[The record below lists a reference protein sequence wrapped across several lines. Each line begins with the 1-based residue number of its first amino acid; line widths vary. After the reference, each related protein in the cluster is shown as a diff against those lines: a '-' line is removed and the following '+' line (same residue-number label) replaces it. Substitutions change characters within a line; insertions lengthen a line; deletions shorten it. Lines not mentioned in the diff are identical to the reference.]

1 MGFPCRLFFK
11 SAFLAVGMLLVS
23 ASAWAA
29 DFTAAQIIA
38 GASSENVSIST
49 SVSSI
54 TSNKKICNV
63 SGNDVVSVNSSAN
76 ANYDASS
83 SYIEVQADDGYTISS
98 LSIYG
103 AANGTS
109 VAPVAV
115 AFWTGTAGATVSGAA
130 LAGNLLSN
138 ASTGDGC
145 GGPLVVDV
153 PANTRTVRIYRQIR
167 ILDGAFSGSS
177 GYTQY
182 GTGQTLNITSISAT
196 ATGGSCTTRTL
207 SFSPA
212 SLSPT
217 VGVATALPTA
227 SASAGTGDITYK
239 MDGSTL
245 TAGQVSSY
253 TFSDETAHTYSATI
267 AANGGY
273 CSASNSMTI
282 TASAAALTPQSI
294 TATASQNT
302 AVANGLTTITLGN
315 SGTSGTGA
323 VTYSITKPDASV
335 VSGTS
340 FVVDQVGAYTITAT
354 IAADATYAAATSAP
368 ITVTGTACTTNT
380 VTLTLTS
387 TSLDLDASET
397 STLTA
402 ASATSGGAVTIG
414 GSAGLTA
421 VGQTFVP
428 GTTGSFTVTGTV
440 AASGSYCPGTASQT
454 IAVTSASEPVC
465 ATYTATRNSGSGSTA
480 TGAYSATTFCTF
492 SGFGSSV
499 NTATDGK
506 LGGSGKYMG
515 LTGTTFAAG
524 DQIVVNLITA
534 SAQTSGNMLIF
545 AGTSATAGNL
555 IHEWTVAGG
564 DYASGG
570 SDVTVSYTLTAADAT
585 KINAAGGVYMARG
598 DDYNQ
603 NPFMNSMQ
611 VKRCKVCTSP
621 EPSIVVN
628 SATASFN
635 AGCERNLPA
644 TNLTITNASTVD
656 YVSSDPSVAEVSA
669 DGVVTGVAAGEATI
683 TATAKNACDQCVTKT
698 VTVTV
703 SAGSSYTVPATAT
716 VPNFTTPTTVT
727 LVGTSLTNPVTV
739 TVPVGLTV
747 TYSGTPHAGGSN
759 FNISAAEA
767 NAGAELTVSSS
778 TLGDYNLGFSTTMAC
793 GTLAKTTVVTVRN
806 VAALPCP
813 VLGEA
818 TALTYNGGTLNWTK
832 LADETYV
839 SNYRIQVLKN
849 NVVQFTLYAN
859 KGESST
865 LVAGLEEGTT
875 YTFKVF
881 ALSSDENTRV
891 SSVGCTAGSFTTPA
905 HPAVGETPC
914 ISEGFETLIQAAG
927 KPAANVEDLTEIY
940 PSSDMQQVNTFA
952 LSSGVWTLYYYRGS
966 VGGTSHGGGNAI
978 RLAKNGTAGADGG
991 YLIMPEVDNPVELTF
1006 YVKNESAFGK
1016 SNLSEDAGLKISI
1029 SSNVVTTGI
1038 NIDDLEIP
1046 TVTRSEGSAMTSG
1059 DYTTLSGSYAGCVDE
1074 NGNIKV
1080 FDTNWHKVT
1089 LDVTSASLATIK
1101 LINHGSRTHM
1111 WFDDFTVSCA
1121 AMEMTVTP
1129 AVTGLNYVPG
1139 LGPSDAK
1146 PFVLTGTGMP
1156 LTAGSGT
1163 VTMTASNGSYFEVS
1177 TDGSTFTQTASYNIP
1192 YTTADFTK
1200 TFYIRLQNGLA
1211 EGTYSDL
1218 FTFTA
1223 PGYTKQSPTMTA
1235 KGSVTNVM
1243 STIACGVTDRIA
1255 YLSAQDGSYTDRI
1268 LSESWVA
1275 SDADAGVTG
1284 FVLAIN
1290 STLTSPA
1297 IYDAANVQL
1306 EKLTFYYQ
1314 PSSGGNNTFSYR
1326 IYDGSTLKKYG
1337 TFENCTTKTAYP
1349 ISIDIADVTISD
1361 NLKVVIAQGAKKT
1374 AEVWDVMITA
1384 SGKKDISFSE
1394 PTMELHSS
1402 QGCTSDPHMFKVY
1415 GTCLDDDSKIVVYAD
1430 AVGKYQFSLDGSAWQ
1445 DDTIKYAYV
1454 GEYTTRG
1461 TAFYVRLA
1469 DDAPGG
1475 SSVDEIHASNDG
1487 KGLFT
1492 AYIVADVTSSSSVSP
1507 ADGSVI
1513 NVTSTKLGEQIV
1525 VIPIVAGELCNDLV
1539 VTKSCA
1545 GVTISDC
1552 YNGTYGNSVTYSAID
1567 STRAI
1572 YLKFTPGGVSSCN
1585 FTMTSGSS
1593 IDVSFTV
1600 NFDANAVLSPG
1611 HFDVNMAG
1619 AKDLTSSKFEF
1630 SLSDPAFEDF
1640 HAKTDF
1646 EAGDLVNTTLF
1657 VRTKGGVTAGDSET
1671 FTFGTKS
1678 VTITAQ

>member
-1 MGFPCRLFFK
+1 MKQRITMGFPCRLFFK

-23 ASAWAA
+23 VTAWGATIYET
-29 DFTAAQIIA
+29 DVKVTPTAAA
-38 GASSENVSIST
+38 VTTTASSDKGTFFTEAVSWAST
-49 SVSSI
+49 YGYYFQ
-54 TSNKKICNV
+54 TT
-63 SGNDVVSVNSSAN
+63 GSA
-76 ANYDASS
+76 
-83 SYIEVQADDGYTISS
+83 GYYQID
-98 LSIYG
+98 
-103 AANGTS
+103 
-109 VAPVAV
+109 
-115 AFWTGTAGATVSGAA
+115 F
-130 LAGNLLSN
+130 
-138 ASTGDGC
+138 ASTGID
-145 GGPLVVDV
+145 L
-153 PANTRTVRIYRQIR
+153 
-167 ILDGAFSGSS
+167 S
-177 GYTQY
+177 GYSDVTINVDWGATSNRPLNLSINGGSATQIDAVASSAERSLVRSASS
-182 GTGQTLNITSISAT
+182 TTISADAITSIKFSSSGGGNIFLFHISI
-196 ATGGSCTTRTL
+196 TGTSSTPCTTRTL
-207 SFSPA
+207 SFFPA

-253 TFSDETAHTYSATI
+253 TFTNETEHTYSATI
-267 AANGGY
+267 AANGDY
-273 CSASNSMTI
+273 CSASANMTI
-282 TASAAALTPQSI
+282 TASEAVKTPQSI
-294 TATASQNT
+294 TATASAPT

-315 SGTSGTGA
+315 EGTSGTGA

-335 VSGTS
+335 VNASS
-340 FVVDQVGAYTITAT
+340 FVVDQEGTYTITAT

-465 ATYTATRNSGSGSTA
+465 ATYTAVRNGGSTA
-480 TGAYSATTFCTF
+480 NASYSATTFCTF
-492 SGFGSSV
+492 SGFGFHV
-499 NTATDGK
+499 NTASDGK
-506 LGGSGKYMG
+506 LGGNGQFMG

-524 DQIVVNLITA
+524 DQIVVNLTTA
-534 SAQTSGNMLIF
+534 SAQSSGNMLIF
-545 AGTSATAGNL
+545 AGSSATAGNL

-564 DYASGG
+564 DYTSGG
-570 SDVTVSYTLTAADAT
+570 SNATVSYTLTAADAT
-585 KINAAGGVYMARG
+585 KINAAGGVYMSRSS
-598 DDYNQ
+598 DYNQ

-611 VKRCKVCTSP
+611 VKRCKVCTAP
-621 EPSIVVN
+621 APSIVVN
-628 SATASFN
+628 SGTASFA

-644 TNLTITNASTVD
+644 SNLTITNASTVD

-669 DGVVTGVAAGEATI
+669 DGVVTGVAAGTATI

-747 TYSGTPHAGGSN
+747 TYGGTPHAGGSN

-767 NAGAELTVSSS
+767 NAGAELTVSGSI
-778 TLGDYNLGFSTTMAC
+778 LGDNYNIGYSTTTAC

-818 TALTYNGGTLNWTK
+818 TGLTYGGGTLNWTK

-849 NVVQFTLYAN
+849 NAVQFTLYAN
-859 KGESST
+859 KGESSV

-905 HPAVGETPC
+905 HPETASEPC
-914 ISEGFETLIQAAG
+914 LSEDFESLGIAG
-927 KPAANVEDLTEIY
+927 GSNPSPGVTGLTEIRTGSSVSGPNGFIM
-940 PSSDMQQVNTFA
+940 PS
-952 LSSGVWTLYYYRGS
+952 GEWTLTNYRGLNPS
-966 VGGTSHGGGNAI
+966 YNSSNMGIRLETGGGTI
-978 RLAKNGTAGADGG
+978 T
-991 YLIMPEVDNPVELTF
+991 MPEVDNPVEMTF
-1006 YVKNESAFGK
+1006 YVKFNNAFNNKSYMSDSQGLQVVIGGSA
-1016 SNLSEDAGLKISI
+1016 I
-1029 SSNVVTTGI
+1029 TTGFQL
-1038 NIDDLEIP
+1038 DDGELP
-1046 TVTRSEGSAMTSG
+1046 LVTRATASAYTSNG
-1059 DYTTLSGSYAGCVDE
+1059 QCINCIDE
-1074 NGNIKV
+1074 DGYIK
-1080 FDTNWHKVT
+1080 FADTDWHKITVDIT
-1089 LDVTSASLATIK
+1089 TASLVAPVIRQV
-1101 LINHGSRTHM
+1101 GSRTWM
-1111 WFDDFTVSCA
+1111 GIDNIEIKCA

-1284 FVLAIN
+1284 FVLAVN
-1290 STLTSPA
+1290 STLTSPS

-1326 IYDGSTLKKYG
+1326 IYDGTTLKKYG

-1349 ISIDIADVTISD
+1349 ISIDIADVSISD
-1361 NLKVVIAQGAKKT
+1361 NLKVVIAQGAKRT

-1394 PTMELHSS
+1394 STMELHSS

-1461 TAFYVRLA
+1461 TTFYVRLA

-1507 ADGSVI
+1507 ADGSTI
-1513 NVTSTKLGEQIV
+1513 NVTSTKLGEQIM

-1539 VTKSCA
+1539 VTSSCA

-1572 YLKFTPGGVSSCN
+1572 YLKFTPGSVSSCN

-1671 FTFGTKS
+1671 FTFGAKS

>member
-1 MGFPCRLFFK
+1 MKQRITMGFPCRLSFK

-38 GASSENVSIST
+38 GANSGNVSIST

-115 AFWTGTAGATVSGAA
+115 AFWTGTAGVTVSSAA

-167 ILDGAFSGSS
+167 IKDGEFSGSS

-207 SFSPA
+207 SFFPA

-253 TFSDETAHTYSATI
+253 TFTNETEHTYSATI
-267 AANGGY
+267 AANGDY
-273 CSASNSMTI
+273 CSASANMTI
-282 TASAAALTPQSI
+282 TASEAVKTPQSI
-294 TATASQNT
+294 TATASAPT

-315 SGTSGTGA
+315 EGTSGTGA
-323 VTYSITKPDASV
+323 VTYTIIKPDASV
-335 VSGTS
+335 IHASS
-340 FVVDQVGAYTITAT
+340 FVVDQEGDYTITAS

-421 VGQTFVP
+421 VGQTFTP

-465 ATYTATRNSGSGSTA
+465 ATYTAVRNGGSTA
-480 TGAYSATTFCTF
+480 NASYSATTFCTF
-492 SGFGSSV
+492 SGFGFHV
-499 NTATDGK
+499 NTASDGK
-506 LGGSGKYMG
+506 LGGNGQFMG

-524 DQIVVNLITA
+524 DQIVVNLTTA
-534 SAQTSGNMLIF
+534 SAQSSGNMLIF
-545 AGTSATAGNL
+545 AGSSATAGNL

-564 DYASGG
+564 DYTSGG
-570 SDVTVSYTLTAADAT
+570 SNATVSYTLTAADAT
-585 KINAAGGVYMARG
+585 KINAAGGVYMSRSS
-598 DDYNQ
+598 DYNQ

-611 VKRCKVCTSP
+611 VKRCKVCTAP

-644 TNLTITNASTVD
+644 SNLTITNASTVD
-656 YVSSDPSVAEVSA
+656 YVSSDPSVAEVSD
-669 DGVVTGVAAGEATI
+669 DGVVTGVAAGTATI
-683 TATAKNACDQCVTKT
+683 TATAKNVCDQCVTKT

-747 TYSGTPHAGGSN
+747 TYGGTPHAGGSN

-767 NAGAELTVSSS
+767 NAGAELSISGT
-778 TLGDYNLGFSTTMAC
+778 TLGDYNLGFSTTTAC

-818 TALTYNGGTLNWTK
+818 TGLTYGGGTLNWTK

-849 NVVQFTLYAN
+849 NAVQFTLYAN
-859 KGESST
+859 KGESSV

-905 HPAVGETPC
+905 HPETASEPC
-914 ISEGFETLIQAAG
+914 LSEDFESLGIAG
-927 KPAANVEDLTEIY
+927 GSNPSPGVTGLTEIRTGSSVSGPNGFIM
-940 PSSDMQQVNTFA
+940 PS
-952 LSSGVWTLYYYRGS
+952 GEWTLTNYRGLNPS
-966 VGGTSHGGGNAI
+966 YNSSNMGIRLETGGGTI
-978 RLAKNGTAGADGG
+978 T
-991 YLIMPEVDNPVELTF
+991 MPEVDNPVEMTF
-1006 YVKNESAFGK
+1006 YVKFNNAFNNKSYMSDSQGLQVVIGGSA
-1016 SNLSEDAGLKISI
+1016 I
-1029 SSNVVTTGI
+1029 TTGFQL
-1038 NIDDLEIP
+1038 DDGELP
-1046 TVTRSEGSAMTSG
+1046 LVTRATASAYTSNG
-1059 DYTTLSGSYAGCVDE
+1059 QCINCIDE
-1074 NGNIKV
+1074 DGYIK
-1080 FDTNWHKVT
+1080 FADTDWHKITVDIT
-1089 LDVTSASLATIK
+1089 TASLVAPVIRQV
-1101 LINHGSRTHM
+1101 GSRTWM
-1111 WFDDFTVSCA
+1111 GIDNIEIKCA

-1200 TFYIRLQNGLA
+1200 TFYIRLKNGLA

-1284 FVLAIN
+1284 FVLAVN
-1290 STLTSPA
+1290 STLTSPS

-1326 IYDGSTLKKYG
+1326 IYDGTTLKKYG

-1349 ISIDIADVTISD
+1349 ISIDIADVSISD
-1361 NLKVVIAQGAKKT
+1361 NLKVVIAQGAKRT

-1394 PTMELHSS
+1394 STMELHSS

-1461 TAFYVRLA
+1461 TTFYVRLA

-1507 ADGSVI
+1507 ADGSTI
-1513 NVTSTKLGEQIV
+1513 NVTSTKLGEQIM

-1539 VTKSCA
+1539 VTSSCA

-1572 YLKFTPGGVSSCN
+1572 YLKFTPGSVSSCN

>member
-1 MGFPCRLFFK
+1 MKQRITMGFPCRLFFK

-23 ASAWAA
+23 ASAWA
-29 DFTAAQIIA
+29 TASLLNYT
-38 GASSENVSIST
+38 SSWST
-49 SVSSI
+49 SGTFDDDASDAVISWSSNGTNTSFSVTGVGTENALQLSSTPTNNIDGTNYLEFSTSEGTISSI
-54 TSNKKICNV
+54 TIYV
-63 SGNDVVSVNSSAN
+63 SGNGTNKTIQPAILGWESGETPDNTNYAYVDATPSVTCALK
-76 ANYDASS
+76 AYDASYALTYDLS
-83 SYIEVQADDGYTISS
+83 GLDLTEVR
-98 LSIYG
+98 
-103 AANGTS
+103 
-109 VAPVAV
+109 
-115 AFWTGTAGATVSGAA
+115 F
-130 LAGNLLSN
+130 
-138 ASTGDGC
+138 
-145 GGPLVVDV
+145 
-153 PANTRTVRIYRQIR
+153 YRQIKN
-167 ILDGAFSGSS
+167 LAGAAGAGTFGS
-177 GYTQY
+177 
-182 GTGQTLNITSISAT
+182 GQTFYFYGADVEIASS
-196 ATGGSCTTRTL
+196 SCTTRTL

-245 TAGQVSSY
+245 AGQVSSY
-253 TFSDETAHTYSATI
+253 TFNNETPHTYSATI

-273 CSASNSMTI
+273 CSASANMTI
-282 TASAAALTPQSI
+282 TASEAVKTPQSI
-294 TATASQNT
+294 TATASAPT

-315 SGTSGTGA
+315 EGTSGTGA

-335 VSGTS
+335 VNASS

-465 ATYTATRNSGSGSTA
+465 ATYTATRNSGSGSAA
-480 TGAYSATTFCTF
+480 TGTYSATTFCTF

-585 KINAAGGVYMARG
+585 KINAAGGVYMARS

-644 TNLTITNASTVD
+644 SNLTITNASTVD

-669 DGVVTGVAAGEATI
+669 DGVVTGVAAGTATI
-683 TATAKNACDQCVTKT
+683 TATAKNVCDQCVTKT

-747 TYSGTPHAGGSN
+747 TYGGTPHAGGSN

-767 NAGAELTVSSS
+767 NAGAELSISGT
-778 TLGDYNLGFSTTMAC
+778 TLGDYNLGFSTTTAC
-793 GTLAKTTVVTVRN
+793 GTLNKTTEVTVRN

-818 TALTYNGGTLNWTK
+818 TGLTYGGGTLNWTK

-849 NVVQFTLYAN
+849 NAVQFTLYAN
-859 KGESST
+859 KGESSV

-905 HPAVGETPC
+905 HPETASEPC
-914 ISEGFETLIQAAG
+914 LSEDFESLGIAG
-927 KPAANVEDLTEIY
+927 GSNPSPDVTGLTEIRTGSSVSGPNGFIM
-940 PSSDMQQVNTFA
+940 PS
-952 LSSGVWTLYYYRGS
+952 GEWTLTNYRGLNPS
-966 VGGTSHGGGNAI
+966 YNSSNMGIRLETGGGTI
-978 RLAKNGTAGADGG
+978 T
-991 YLIMPEVDNPVELTF
+991 MPEVDNPVEMTF
-1006 YVKNESAFGK
+1006 YVKFNNAFNNKSYMSDSQGLQVVIGGSA
-1016 SNLSEDAGLKISI
+1016 I
-1029 SSNVVTTGI
+1029 TTGFQL
-1038 NIDDLEIP
+1038 DDGELP
-1046 TVTRSEGSAMTSG
+1046 LVTRATASAYTSNG
-1059 DYTTLSGSYAGCVDE
+1059 QCINCIDE
-1074 NGNIKV
+1074 DGYIK
-1080 FDTNWHKVT
+1080 FADTDWHKITVDIT
-1089 LDVTSASLATIK
+1089 TASLVAPVIRQV
-1101 LINHGSRTHM
+1101 GSRTWM
-1111 WFDDFTVSCA
+1111 GIDNIEIKCA

-1200 TFYIRLQNGLA
+1200 TFYIRLKNGLA

-1284 FVLAIN
+1284 FVLAVN
-1290 STLTSPA
+1290 STLTSPS

-1326 IYDGSTLKKYG
+1326 IYDGTTLKKYG

-1349 ISIDIADVTISD
+1349 ISIDIADVSISD
-1361 NLKVVIAQGAKKT
+1361 NLKVVIAQGAKRT

-1394 PTMELHSS
+1394 STMELHSS

-1461 TAFYVRLA
+1461 TTFYVRLA

-1507 ADGSVI
+1507 ADGSTI
-1513 NVTSTKLGEQIV
+1513 NVTSTKLGEQIM

-1539 VTKSCA
+1539 VTSSCA

-1572 YLKFTPGGVSSCN
+1572 YLKFTPGSVSSCN

-1671 FTFGTKS
+1671 FTFGAKS